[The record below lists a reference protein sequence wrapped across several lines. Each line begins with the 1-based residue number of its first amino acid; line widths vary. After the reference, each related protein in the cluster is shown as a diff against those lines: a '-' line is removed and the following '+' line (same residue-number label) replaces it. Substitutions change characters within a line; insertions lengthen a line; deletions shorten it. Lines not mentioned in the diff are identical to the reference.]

1 MVDRI
6 EIVTPEG
13 IDTEFLTQIRTWA
26 SEVLERKGSRTGG
39 AYLCITI
46 WKTIGRFQEFC
57 QKEKETLGIITGEG
71 ADFLANHD
79 AWRGYPRVHI
89 CQERLRGI
97 STPVLQGITHH
108 ETSHA
113 IHHGTL
119 EFYTFRYSRELQETG
134 RFHGL
139 DLPLLQ
145 QCVYLLSVAIKD
157 REVVQWL
164 VEIGLG
170 FSQLA
175 LLGHV
180 ISDTEEEHRV
190 WEVVRGSPP
199 LKRIALATF
208 LKTLLPIEAMLS
220 VGIRE
225 AEILRNQWDEAY
237 WWLSKAERED
247 LSRLVRYTMDVQ
259 GDTFQERLEQAVL
272 GLISQF

>member
-1 MVDRI
+1 MVDGI

-26 SEVLERKGSRTGG
+26 SEVLERKGSRTGDP
-39 AYLCITI
+39 YLCITI
-46 WKTIGRFQEFC
+46 WKTIGSFQEFY
-57 QKEKETLGIITGEG
+57 QKEKETLGITTGEG

-89 CQERLRGI
+89 CQERLQGI

-119 EFYTFRYSRELQETG
+119 EFYAFRYSSELQETG
-134 RFHGL
+134 RFYGL

-164 VEIGLG
+164 AEIGLG

-180 ISDTEEEHRV
+180 ISATEEEQRV
-190 WEVVRGSPP
+190 WEVVCGSPP

-225 AEILRNQWDEAY
+225 AELLRNQWDEAY
-237 WWLSKAERED
+237 RWLSKAERED